1 MRQIDNMNTSKSK
14 AGNQSSTL
22 DAIRQDSQFC
32 CDHLHNTL
40 AESKA
45 CKSAENKRRRLRKP
59 KIQTSPI
66 FPPIPIRGLDWCAHF
81 DNYEPGQPIGH
92 GATEQEAIEDLKE
105 QVEK

>member
-1 MRQIDNMNTSKSK
+1 MR
-14 AGNQSSTL
+14 
-22 DAIRQDSQFC
+22 
-32 CDHLHNTL
+32 
-40 AESKA
+40 E
-45 CKSAENKRRRLRKP
+45 P

>member
-1 MRQIDNMNTSKSK
+1 MSEQELETLRAEHMASVLSFVEK
-14 AGNQSSTL
+14 ALTP
-22 DAIRQDSQFC
+22 
-32 CDHLHNTL
+32 
-40 AESKA
+40 
-45 CKSAENKRRRLRKP
+45 KREP

-66 FPPIPIRGLDWCAHF
+66 FPPIPIRSLDWCAHF

>member
-1 MRQIDNMNTSKSK
+1 MS
-14 AGNQSSTL
+14 
-22 DAIRQDSQFC
+22 
-32 CDHLHNTL
+32 
-40 AESKA
+40 E
-45 CKSAENKRRRLRKP
+45 P

-105 QVEK
+105 QTEVDEREVDYNRSQFGQPGR

>member
-1 MRQIDNMNTSKSK
+1 MKYGPITQQDK
-14 AGNQSSTL
+14 A
-22 DAIRQDSQFC
+22 AIR
-32 CDHLHNTL
+32 
-40 AESKA
+40 
-45 CKSAENKRRRLRKP
+45 KRVEHRREP

-92 GATEQEAIEDLKE
+92 GATEQEAIEDLKA